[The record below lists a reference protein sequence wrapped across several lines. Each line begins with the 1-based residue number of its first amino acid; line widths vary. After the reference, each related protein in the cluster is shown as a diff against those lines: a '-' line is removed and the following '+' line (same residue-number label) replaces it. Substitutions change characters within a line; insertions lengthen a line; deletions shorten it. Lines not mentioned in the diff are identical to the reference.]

1 MSSGL
6 ALLGALATAVC
17 YGAGS
22 VLQAYGARRTHQ
34 GSGLDPRLIARA
46 LREGPYVAGLALD
59 LLGFALSLAALRG
72 LPLFVVEAAIAANL
86 AVIALLSVP
95 VFGERLGAVDWAAVL
110 AVVLGLALLAA
121 AAAAGPADPVGDGL
135 RWAMVA
141 LAALSVAL
149 GIPAARLPG
158 PLAAA
163 AGRPGLAGLAFAAVG
178 VGARVVRDP
187 GSPTALLHDPAALA
201 VLLGGVGGMLLY
213 TTALQRGSVTRATG
227 TLVVVE
233 TAVPALIG
241 LVWLGDRA
249 RTGWAPVAVVGF
261 VMAVVGAVTLAG
273 LQGRVEERRRQP
285 VSASSQPGPAT
296 WTAVVWTLL
305 RSPRSAVTAMTSD
318 LAAVRAAAAVTTSSS
333 PEASARTTWVHDAS
347 PTERACPSTTATTR
361 TTTRVPPSGSMRVR
375 ARSVSSEASS
385 RDVAPARSF
394 HQPSVRSPRRWRRPP
409 AR

>member
-163 AGRPGLAGLAFAAVG
+163 SLGGLAGLAFAAVG

-261 VMAVVGAVTLAG
+261 VLAVVGAVTLAG
-273 LQGRVEERRRQP
+273 LQGRVEERG
-285 VSASSQPGPAT
+285 VS
-296 WTAVVWTLL
+296 
-305 RSPRSAVTAMTSD
+305 R
-318 LAAVRAAAAVTTSSS
+318 
-333 PEASARTTWVHDAS
+333 
-347 PTERACPSTTATTR
+347 
-361 TTTRVPPSGSMRVR
+361 
-375 ARSVSSEASS
+375 
-385 RDVAPARSF
+385 
-394 HQPSVRSPRRWRRPP
+394 
-409 AR
+409 